1 MSIANL
7 IYPALGMIGLLNGQN
22 KKEDRFDE
30 INQRIS
36 KLQEDI
42 KNLQITPTNTEQYV
56 EEKKDA
62 EKQISDIEKEAE
74 NTYDIGYSVPINNVN
89 NASGNHANNA
99 PNNPIRQLC
108 DELTAISGELDE
120 ALRFARE
127 DGIDHNE
134 SMLRL
139 RMTKKRISDETE
151 GQILKIE
158 RDYLSPANIANLTG
172 DEKKVIDHVLP
183 QIRRLRQQ
191 VLNNMNTIEGIEKS
205 SAMANNIAV
214 QLKVAMAVMAQKN
227 KNPKPYSNY
236 APNMNVDTGCIECGK
251 AHIIMA
257 DEAIKN
263 AANIA
268 KEKGFANDRVQKNLI
283 IAQKELSAMLDYDF
297 TPEKIENMVGEEK
310 ELLKRYRPEII
321 NLYKDLSNM
330 ESEEELY
337 NLTNKSN
344 TIRNSFK
351 SDLEAIQNA

>member
-7 IYPALGMIGLLNGQN
+7 IYPALGIISLLKDQN

-42 KNLQITPTNTEQYV
+42 KNLQITPANTEQYA

-62 EKQISDIEKEAE
+62 EKQMSDIEKEIE
-74 NTYDIGYSVPINNVN
+74 NTYDAGYSVPINKVN
-89 NASGNHANNA
+89 NS
-99 PNNPIRQLC
+99 PDNPIRQLC

-139 RMTKKRISDETE
+139 RTAKKRISDETE

-172 DEKKVIDHVLP
+172 DEKKVINHVLP

-205 SAMANNIAV
+205 SAMANNIAI
-214 QLKVAMAVMAQKN
+214 QLKVAMAVMAQKSN
-227 KNPKPYSNY
+227 KPKPYSNY

-263 AANIA
+263 AASIA
-268 KEKGFANDRVQKNLI
+268 KEKGFTNDRVQKNLI

-297 TPEKIENMVGEEK
+297 TPEKIENMMGEEK

-321 NLYKDLSNM
+321 NLYKDLSSM

-337 NLTNKSN
+337 NLADKSN